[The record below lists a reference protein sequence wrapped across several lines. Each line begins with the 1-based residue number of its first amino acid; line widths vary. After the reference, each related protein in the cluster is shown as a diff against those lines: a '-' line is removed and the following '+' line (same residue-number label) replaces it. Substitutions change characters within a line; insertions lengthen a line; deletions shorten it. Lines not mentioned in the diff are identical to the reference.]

1 MHPEILETS
10 LAFFQIMGEGTY
22 YEILGIEAN
31 ATEDDIRKAYRKQ
44 ALLWHPDKNV
54 QRKEEAEA
62 KFKLIAEAYEVLSD
76 PEKKQVYDLYGEE
89 GLKNNGSSQDY
100 DFRPNFG
107 FQFHDPR
114 EIFNSFFNGRDPF
127 AEMFGNQF
135 FGGGGGFG
143 RMPGFGTR
151 SPFDDDDG
159 FFSSPF
165 GNFGPSG
172 SSYSFSSSSS
182 SSSSGGGQG
191 GFVSRSISTKI
202 INGVATTVTKTV
214 DAQGNETVIT
224 ETSDGKRQTLVNNQ
238 PREQQRAIDDGRR
251 TTNIPI
257 QDVNSYYA
265 QRQQPQFQQPQ
276 FQQPQQFQQFQ
287 QYQYPQ
293 HPQQSQQYQQYQ
305 QQRSMNQQQYRQSP
319 FQQPPFQQPP
329 FQQQEYQDST
339 HPKEGDHHKKHGFFP
354 WPHRKH

>member
-1 MHPEILETS
+1 MPRKTTFVRL
-10 LAFFQIMGEGTY
+10 
-22 YEILGIEAN
+22 IEN
-31 ATEDDIRKAYRKQ
+31 
-44 ALLWHPDKNV
+44 KNV

-127 AEMFGNQF
+127 AEVFGNQF
-135 FGGGGGFG
+135 FGGGGFG

-151 SPFDDDDG
+151 APFDDDG
-159 FFSSPF
+159 IFSSPF
-165 GNFGPSG
+165 GNVGPSG

-182 SSSSGGGQG
+182 SSSGRGQG
-191 GFVSRSISTKI
+191 GFVSRSISTKTV
-202 INGVATTVTKTV
+202 NGVTTTVTKTV

-224 ETSDGKRQTLVNNQ
+224 ETSDGGRRTIVNNQ
-238 PREQQRAIDDGRR
+238 PQEQQRAIDDGRR

-257 QDVNSYYA
+257 QDGNSIYR

-276 FQQPQQFQQFQ
+276 QFQQFQQFQ